1 MSKTKTPR
9 ETSTATV
16 SQTSPQRDP
25 LGPFEHAVIALFDG
39 ALSEVTFPG
48 IDRAVLGDATQKT
61 LDAQLVVEAAER
73 ELDLARRALDERAT
87 ELAKMAKKAVA
98 FARVLADDDAS
109 LSEQL
114 DAISPRSM
122 EANKG
127 TRKRRAR
134 TDEPML
140 PTLTEGPTE
149 SAVEEES
156 IAAE

>member
-1 MSKTKTPR
+1 MSKTKPSHR
-9 ETSTATV
+9 ETPVQAT
-16 SQTSPQRDP
+16 TSPQRDP

-39 ALSEVTFPG
+39 ALSDVTFPG

-87 ELAKMAKKAVA
+87 ELARMAKKAVA
-98 FARVLADDDAS
+98 FARVLADDDAA
-109 LSEQL
+109 LSDQL
-114 DAISPRSM
+114 EAISPRAID
-122 EANKG
+122 ANKG

-140 PTLTEGPTE
+140 PTLTESSNDG
-149 SAVEEES
+149 AVEEES